1 VTWSTRELADLAG
14 TTINTVRHYH
24 ALGLLDAPERKY
36 NGYKQYRVAHL
47 VRLIHV
53 RRLVELGAPLAQVGP
68 LGEEGV
74 ALPSE
79 LLQLDAQVEAEIER
93 LRRARSDIAAI
104 LRSSAPA
111 ATPHG
116 FEFVA
121 SQLSLADRSL
131 IQVYARLH
139 DEMSVAGLREM
150 IAREPGPIRREFAA
164 LASETSE
171 PVRQRLAE
179 RIAAL
184 GANWR
189 SAERVWSGDELR
201 RRRVNHRPAIDEVL
215 RDLYDPAQLDVISRA
230 DHAARGE
237 EPQRTAIALSA

>member
-47 VRLIHV
+47 LRLIHV
-53 RRLVELGAPLAQVGP
+53 RRLVELGAPLAQVVQ
-68 LGEEGV
+68 LGQEGS
-74 ALPSE
+74 ALPCE

-104 LRSSAPA
+104 LRSSAPTS
-111 ATPHG
+111 TPHG
-116 FEFVA
+116 FESVA
-121 SQLSLADRSL
+121 SQLSGADRSL
-131 IQVYARLH
+131 IQVYAKLH
-139 DEMSVAGLREM
+139 DELSVAGLKEM
-150 IAREPGPIRREFAA
+150 IAREPESIRRHFAA
-164 LASETSE
+164 LGADAAE

-179 RIAAL
+179 RIAAH

-189 SAERVWSGDELR
+189 SADRVWSLDKPG
-201 RRRVNHRPAIDEVL
+201 RRRVNFRPAIDEVL
-215 RDLYDPAQLDVISRA
+215 RDLYNPAQRDVINRA
-230 DHAARGE
+230 EQAGHA
-237 EPQRTAIALSA
+237 EPRPAIALSA

>member
-47 VRLIHV
+47 LRLIHV
-53 RRLVELGAPLAQVGP
+53 RRLVELGAPLAQVVQ
-68 LGEEGV
+68 LGQEGV
-74 ALPSE
+74 ALPCE

-104 LRSSAPA
+104 LRSSAPV

-116 FEFVA
+116 FESVA
-121 SQLSLADRSL
+121 SQLSEADRSL

-150 IAREPGPIRREFAA
+150 VASEPDPIRRQFAA
-164 LASETSE
+164 LDSDTGEQ
-171 PVRQRLAE
+171 VRQRLAE
-179 RIAAL
+179 RIAAQ
-184 GANWR
+184 GVNWR
-189 SAERVWSGDELR
+189 SADRIWSVDKLR
-201 RRRVNHRPAIDEVL
+201 RRRVNHGPDIDEVL
-215 RDLYDPAQLDVISRA
+215 RVLYNPAQRDVIGRA
-230 DHAARGE
+230 DHAETQCA
-237 EPQRTAIALSA
+237 AIPLSA

>member
-1 VTWSTRELADLAG
+1 MTWSTRELADLAG

-24 ALGLLDAPERKY
+24 ALGLLEAPERKY

-68 LGEEGV
+68 LGQEGV
-74 ALPSE
+74 APPSE

-116 FEFVA
+116 FESVA
-121 SQLSLADRSL
+121 SRLSVTDRSL
-131 IQVYARLH
+131 VQVYARLH
-139 DEMSVAGLREM
+139 DESSVAGLRKM
-150 IAREPGPIRREFAA
+150 IAREPDPIRREFAA
-164 LASETSE
+164 LGSETGE
-171 PVRQRLAE
+171 PVRQHLAE
-179 RIAAL
+179 RIAAQ

-189 SAERVWSGDELR
+189 SADRVWSEGEPGHR
-201 RRRVNHRPAIDEVL
+201 RMKHRPAVEEVL
-215 RDLYDPAQLDVISRA
+215 RDLYNPAQRDVISRA
-230 DHAARGE
+230 DRAAHE
-237 EPQRTAIALSA
+237 EPQRTAVALSA